1 MKKLLILMVWLPLAA
16 FAQEQETYPRDTSYT
31 VYSVYKK
38 LHKRYPYIEIVRP
51 ELPKDVAH
59 DKDIVYRTIGNRK
72 LHLDVFR
79 PQQKVAQPAILLI
92 HGGGWRTGDK
102 SLMFPLAG
110 RLAAKGYTVVVP
122 EYRRSIEAV
131 YPAAVHDL
139 KTAIRWMRE
148 KSSEY
153 LIDTTQLAVMGCSAG
168 GQLAALLGTT
178 GDWDKLEG
186 DGEYRKHSSA
196 VHAIVDVDGV
206 LAFIH
211 PESEEGLMASQWL
224 GGSYDEPTPHWT
236 EASALTHAGK
246 NTPPILFIG
255 SGNPRFLAGR
265 TNMINILEKHGIY
278 TETKILEEVPHSF
291 WLVHPWFETTLEI
304 AEGFLDKIFQIQE
317 K

>member
-1 MKKLLILMVWLPLAA
+1 
-16 FAQEQETYPRDTSYT
+16 DTSYT

-178 GDWDKLEG
+178 GDWDKLE
-186 DGEYRKHSSA
+186 
-196 VHAIVDVDGV
+196 
-206 LAFIH
+206 
-211 PESEEGLMASQWL
+211 
-224 GGSYDEPTPHWT
+224 
-236 EASALTHAGK
+236 
-246 NTPPILFIG
+246 
-255 SGNPRFLAGR
+255 
-265 TNMINILEKHGIY
+265 
-278 TETKILEEVPHSF
+278 
-291 WLVHPWFETTLEI
+291 
-304 AEGFLDKIFQIQE
+304 
-317 K
+317 